1 MTDEKAD
8 KPAASASHPKESGIP
23 VIDVR
28 DLMAD
33 GREAVLVH
41 DGERYRLRITAKDK
55 LLLTK

>member
-1 MTDEKAD
+1 MTDEKIDRPKASSAAD
-8 KPAASASHPKESGIP
+8 PKLEIP

-28 DLMAD
+28 DLMANS
-33 GREAVLVH
+33 REAVLIH

>member
-1 MTDEKAD
+1 MAEEKAE
-8 KPAASASHPKESGIP
+8 KPAASTSNSTPSDIP

-28 DLMAD
+28 DIMAD
-33 GREAVLVH
+33 GREAVLIH